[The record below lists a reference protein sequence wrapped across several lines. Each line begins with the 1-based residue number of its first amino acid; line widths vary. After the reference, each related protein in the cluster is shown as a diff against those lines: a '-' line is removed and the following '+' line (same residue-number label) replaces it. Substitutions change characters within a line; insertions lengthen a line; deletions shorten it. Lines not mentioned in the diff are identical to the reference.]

1 MFQRSNAAFERAIAL
16 DPNRMVAAS
25 HLITNRVERGELGR
39 AYVAAMDLVKR
50 RAQSADAHFALSYV
64 LRYAGMQEKAT
75 QECNT
80 ARSLDPGN
88 FDFRSCA
95 WAFLE
100 LGQPDRA
107 MDFVHLDSGSQWA
120 AWVTPYVYLA
130 AGNVGLARESVKY
143 VATAPAYH
151 RDLLTAC
158 TQTQRPSNM
167 DEIVREAE
175 SSTMME
181 PDPEAWYHVGALMA
195 SCGQSGPALRL
206 LKAAVQ
212 QNYCAYSALL
222 GDPLLKNLRK
232 EPAFNEVLTA
242 GSACQ
247 ETLKEELGK

>member
-16 DPNRMVAAS
+16 DPNRMFAAS

-39 AYVAAMDLVKR
+39 AYEAATDLLR
-50 RAQSADAHFALSYV
+50 RRPQSADAHFAFSYV
-64 LRYAGMQEKAT
+64 LRYAGMQEKST

-80 ARSLDPGN
+80 ARALDPGN

-100 LGQPDRA
+100 LGQTERA
-107 MDFVHLDSGSQWA
+107 MDFVKLDAGSQWS

-130 AGNVGLARESVKY
+130 AGNVAQARDSVKN
-143 VATAPAYH
+143 VAKAPAYH
-151 RDLLTAC
+151 KELLTAC
-158 TQTQRPSNM
+158 TQAQRPADM
-167 DEIVREAE
+167 ERIVREEE
-175 SSTMME
+175 SSAMME

-195 SCGQSGPALRL
+195 YCGQNEAALRL

-222 GDPLLKNLRK
+222 GDPLLKGLRR
-232 EPAFNEVLTA
+232 ETAFSDVLTA
-242 GSACQ
+242 ASACQ
-247 ETLKEELGK
+247 ESLKEETGR

>member
-1 MFQRSNAAFERAIAL
+1 
-16 DPNRMVAAS
+16 
-25 HLITNRVERGELGR
+25 
-39 AYVAAMDLVKR
+39 
-50 RAQSADAHFALSYV
+50 
-64 LRYAGMQEKAT
+64 
-75 QECNT
+75 
-80 ARSLDPGN
+80 
-88 FDFRSCA
+88 
-95 WAFLE
+95 
-100 LGQPDRA
+100 
-107 MDFVHLDSGSQWA
+107 
-120 AWVTPYVYLA
+120 
-130 AGNVGLARESVKY
+130 
-143 VATAPAYH
+143 
-151 RDLLTAC
+151 
-158 TQTQRPSNM
+158 M